1 MINQKTQ
8 QFPTSIVIIILASL
22 VIKMLMLQW
31 NHGEYTDGIIQITL
45 WDSPIVFFPPGYSAL
60 VYVINFITSDL
71 LLAGRAVSV
80 LASVATLIVFYLLA
94 LEILENTKQ
103 AEWATLLLAL
113 SPVFNR
119 WSIRVMT
126 DSLFCLGF
134 VLCTYMLMLILN
146 GKSKRVCYFIAL
158 VGLCSLVR
166 YQAFFFLP
174 FIAYVIYKKREL
186 WKESTPLQT
195 LISTIISLTPWI
207 GLAGWII
214 YRGFGH
220 QEQFTER
227 AQYGMFKTLEL
238 YWKMFETFILYYPW
252 AVTYSVFICGIM
264 GIVVFCQGN
273 CAQKR
278 FVQFFGIAAVVFLV
292 VQSAFLSFQYRYLL
306 PLIPLWCLMAGCGLE
321 RVVEYFKNQSLRYS
335 IYGVVVLNL
344 LLMTSAVL
352 FNQRAAFSTLVDSAI
367 FLQENYKEAR
377 VLSHE
382 PYGAHAQNIKMQ
394 FWSGRE
400 ILPLYEN
407 FDDLKVGDLLVLH
420 NTYTPL
426 TSNNSQQL
434 SMETLNE
441 MLREQFNVV
450 QINQWNASSFPEKYT
465 TVPLLPDIM
474 VEPPSLSLTSTPES
488 MAFRFLP
495 QHYYSVLIRLSGKK
509 DI

>member
-1 MINQKTQ
+1 MIKNKPLQI
-8 QFPTSIVIIILASL
+8 PASIVIIILASL
-22 VIKMLMLQW
+22 VIKMLMLYW
-31 NHGEYTDGIIQITL
+31 NHGEYTDGIIQLTL
-45 WDSPIVFFPPGYSAL
+45 WDSPIIFFPPGYSAL
-60 VYVINFITSDL
+60 VYLMNFITSDL
-71 LLAGRAVSV
+71 LLAGRAVSI
-80 LASVATLIVFYLLA
+80 LASVATLIVFYVVA
-94 LEILENTKQ
+94 QDILENAKQ

-146 GKSKRVCYFIAL
+146 GKSKRVCYLIGL
-158 VGLCSLVR
+158 VGLFSLVR

-186 WKESTPLQT
+186 WTESTPLET
-195 LISTIISLTPWI
+195 LKSTVISLIPWI
-207 GLAGWII
+207 ILVGWVI

-227 AQYGMFKTLEL
+227 AQYGFYKTLEL

-252 AVTYSVFICGIM
+252 AVTYGVFICGIT
-264 GIVVFCQGN
+264 GIVAFSNGN

-278 FVQFFGIAAVVFLV
+278 FIQYFGVAAIIFLV

-321 RVVEYFKNQSLRYS
+321 RIANYFKNQSLRYS
-335 IYGVVVLNL
+335 VYGIVVVNL
-344 LLMTSAVL
+344 LLMTSAVSI
-352 FNQRAAFSTLVDSAI
+352 NQRAAFSTLVDAAV
-367 FLQENYKEAR
+367 FLQENYNKAR
-377 VLSHE
+377 VFSHE

-400 ILPLYEN
+400 ILSLYEN
-407 FDDLKVGDLLVLH
+407 LNDLKVGDLVVLH
-420 NTYTPL
+420 NSYTPL
-426 TSNNSQQL
+426 TTNNPQQL
-434 SMETLNE
+434 SMESLNE
-441 MLREQFNVV
+441 MLREKFNVV
-450 QINQWNASSFPEKYT
+450 QLNQWRAAQTGMYRT
-465 TVPLLPDIM
+465 IPLLPDIM
-474 VEPPSLSLTSTPES
+474 VEPPNLSLTSTPES

-495 QHYYSVLIRLSGKK
+495 QHYYSVLIRLSEKVES
-509 DI
+509 